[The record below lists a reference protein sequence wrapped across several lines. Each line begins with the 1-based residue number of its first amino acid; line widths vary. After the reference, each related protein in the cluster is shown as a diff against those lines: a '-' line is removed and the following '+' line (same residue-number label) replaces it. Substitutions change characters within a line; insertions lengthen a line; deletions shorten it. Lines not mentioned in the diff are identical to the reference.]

1 MEQCPSCKRWFKVEE
16 VHSNYAGGK
25 ESEPVNCPYSG
36 CTFYYTR
43 RSNGCFNT
51 YEASPPSS
59 TTSSQAFSDSPNE
72 TISASEVS
80 SSNEVNFKNDV
91 SSSNEVNSK
100 NDVSSLKGDDSSNKD
115 GSSHPTN

>member
-1 MEQCPSCKRWFKVEE
+1 MEQCPSCNRWFKVEE

-36 CTFYYTR
+36 CTYYYTR

-59 TTSSQAFSDSPNE
+59 TTSSQAPSDSPDE
-72 TISASEVS
+72 TISAREVS
-80 SSNEVNFKNDV
+80 SSNEVN
-91 SSSNEVNSK
+91 SE
-100 NDVSSLKGDDSSNKD
+100 NDVSSLNGDDSSNED
-115 GSSHPTN
+115 SSSNPTT